1 MPTESTFTFSGL
13 VDAHVHLTFDFAGDG
28 PAVGAARLAANRQR
42 LRAAGILAAR
52 DAGRLPASP
61 AVTGDGLVAAG
72 VFLAPAGGFHA
83 GLHEAVAPEALVAA
97 ALAQIDAG
105 SSWVK
110 LIADFPGAD
119 GNWFAPRVAYDPDL
133 VAELVAA
140 VHGAGARL
148 MAHVSGPLV
157 GTLVGLG
164 VDSIE
169 HGPLADEAVL
179 RAMAERGTLWTPTV
193 ATIASYVGPLPQ
205 WRETIPRAVALGV
218 PVLAGSDEL
227 GAGELWREVAA
238 LHEHGGLTPEQA
250 FAAATDVP
258 RRALD
263 LPAGPA
269 DRVAC
274 PADPRDDPRVLAHAQ
289 PLDATPA

>member
-1 MPTESTFTFSGL
+1 MAAAFTFPGL

-28 PAVGAARLAANRQR
+28 PPPGPGRLAANRER

-52 DAGRLPASP
+52 DAGRLPGSP
-61 AVTGDGLVAAG
+61 PVTGDGLVATG
-72 VFLAPAGGFHA
+72 LFMAPAGGFHPH
-83 GLHEAVAPEALVAA
+83 LHEAVTPEALVAT
-97 ALAQIDAG
+97 ALAQVDAG
-105 SSWVK
+105 AAWVK
-110 LIADFPGAD
+110 LIADFPGPD
-119 GNWFAPRVAYDPDL
+119 GNWFAPRVAYEPDL
-133 VAELVAA
+133 VADLVAA

-157 GTLVGLG
+157 GTLVDLG

-169 HGPLADEAVL
+169 HGPMADEAVL

-205 WRETIPRAVALGV
+205 WRETIPRAVELGV

-227 GAGELWREVAA
+227 GAGELWREVVA

-250 FAAATDVP
+250 FATATDVP
-258 RRALD
+258 RRALE
-263 LPAGPA
+263 LPARP
-269 DRVAC
+269 DDVVSC
-274 PADPRDDPRVLAHAQ
+274 PTDPRADLRALAQAR
-289 PLDATPA
+289 PVDTAAV